1 MDKDQTNALVFA
13 TVSVPISDWWGGSHA
28 IKRKRLAVQTAENDL
43 RDNAELLLINMQSKW
58 NDVENA
64 YEQLKIDRETIDQS
78 EENLRLQRD
87 QYDAGQSTMS
97 DLLTA
102 ALSLQNAQ
110 SSYIS
115 DYTDYQL
122 KLLEY
127 RQAIGQTTK

>member
-1 MDKDQTNALVFA
+1 MNEPLVGQHE
-13 TVSVPISDWWGGSHA
+13 VV
-28 IKRKRLAVQTAENDL
+28 AVA
-43 RDNAELLLINMQSKW
+43 A
-58 NDVENA
+58 A
-64 YEQLKIDRETIDQS
+64 
-78 EENLRLQRD
+78 
-87 QYDAGQSTMS
+87 DAGQSTMS